1 IPVGLTALLLV
12 GCGAPPAQPSAAPA
26 SAPAAAAPAQA
37 TAPPPAQSSFGPA
50 SAPAARPHTLTKV
63 VQALPVES
71 FGFLPMYV
79 ARAKGVFADEG
90 LDVQTRLMGSSA
102 ALAGLLNGE
111 VDFAVA
117 GSGVRAAMQGA
128 PMKAIM
134 YTYNSVL
141 FEFVVVPEIRTLE
154 DLKGKNVGTS
164 SRGGS

>member
-1 IPVGLTALLLV
+1 GLTARPPV
-12 GCGAPPAQPSAAPA
+12 GCGPPPAQPGAAPA

-50 SAPAARPHTLTKV
+50 SAPAARPQTLTKV

-79 ARAKGVFADEG
+79 GREKGFFADEG
-90 LDVQTRLMGSSA
+90 LDLQTPLMGSSA

-128 PMKAIM
+128 PVKAIM

-141 FEFVVVPEIRTLE
+141 FVVV
-154 DLKGKNVGTS
+154 VGAEL
-164 SRGGS
+164 RNLGGHKWQEGGTHGIG